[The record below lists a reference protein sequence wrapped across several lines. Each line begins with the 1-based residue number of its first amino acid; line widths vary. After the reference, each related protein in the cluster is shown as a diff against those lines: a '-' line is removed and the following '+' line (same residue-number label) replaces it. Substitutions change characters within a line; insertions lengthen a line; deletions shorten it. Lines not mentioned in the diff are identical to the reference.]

1 MSQKFFLY
9 ARKSTDVE
17 DKQVL
22 SIDAQ
27 ITELRAFA
35 KNEKLEIVE
44 EFVEKRTA
52 KIPGRPIFGEMMRRI
67 EKGEATGILSWHP
80 DRLARN
86 SVDGGQ
92 IVYFL
97 DIGNLASLKFP
108 SHWFE
113 NTPQGKFSLS
123 MAFVQSKYYVDSL
136 SENTKRGLRQKV
148 RMGIF
153 PSQAPVGYLN
163 DSRTKTIV
171 VEKKKSRIVR
181 LAFERYAKGGQ
192 RLEDIANFLAKSG
205 VTTRTGKRISKTK
218 ASFILSNPFYIG
230 LFKYGGEIHE
240 GKHEPIISKKLF
252 DEAQEMLKLR
262 GQPERKP
269 QNEPQPFCGLISCAS
284 CGMMITGEHKFKRQ
298 KNGNVHE
305 YTYYRC
311 TKKSKTIKC
320 PESAVREKE
329 LNRQLSSEI
338 QKVSLPKDWAEELLK
353 MAEKDFNNSAPSLTA
368 CVKEKETRLS
378 VISQKLERLLTG
390 YLDQV
395 IDQVDYTSQKTK
407 LLLEKKSLQEEMT
420 SLSHK
425 QNDWLAPFQNWL
437 KDAQS
442 LDKIASDS
450 DLFAKKVCA
459 KEIFGSHLLLGEK
472 TIRPAEGGNPNSLAN
487 SLAKTGETAWACLRH
502 AHSLVGSQPL
512 SSILVPGRGL
522 EPPRP
527 YGHSHL
533 KAARV
538 PIAPPGHSKHYSFSP
553 TVANIF
559 TIFNLFRVSDKTLGE

>member
-1 MSQKFFLY
+1 MQKFFLY

-27 ITELRAFA
+27 LTELRLFA
-35 KNEKLEIVE
+35 REQNLDVVE
-44 EFVEKRTA
+44 EFIEKQSA
-52 KIPGRPIFGEMMRRI
+52 KIPGRPIFGQMLKRI
-67 EKGEATGILSWHP
+67 ERGEVSGIVSWHP

-97 DIGNLASLKFP
+97 DIGKIASLKFP

-181 LAFERYAKGGQ
+181 LAFEKYVKGNM
-192 RLEDIANFLAKSG
+192 RLEDVSNFLAKSG

-252 DEAQEMLKLR
+252 DEAQEMLKFR

-269 QNEPQPFCGLISCAS
+269 QNEPQPYCGLISCAS
-284 CGMMITGEHKFKRQ
+284 CGMMITGEYKVKKQ
-298 KNGNVHE
+298 KNGNTHE
-305 YTYYRC
+305 YIYYHC
-311 TKKSKTIKC
+311 TKKRKDFDC
-320 PESAVREKE
+320 PEPCIRQEE
-329 LNRQLSSEI
+329 LDRQLSSEI

-368 CVKEKETRLS
+368 SVKESETKLS

-390 YLDQV
+390 YLDQI
-395 IDQVDYTSQKTK
+395 IDQPDYCLQKSK
-407 LLLEKKSLQEEMT
+407 LLLQKKSLQEEMT

-425 QNDWLAPFQNWL
+425 QNDWLEPMKEWI
-437 KDAQS
+437 KDAQT
-442 LDKIASDS
+442 LDGIARDT
-450 DLFAKKVCA
+450 DLFAKKVKA
-459 KEIFGSHLLLGEK
+459 KEIFGSNLLLGEK
-472 TIRPAEGGNPNSLAN
+472 LVRASAPKILNSLGEFGGNPWDALRASRILA
-487 SLAKTGETAWACLRH
+487 SKKP
-502 AHSLVGSQPL
+502 S
-512 SSILVPGRGL
+512 SSILVRDEGF
-522 EPPRP
+522 EPPTNP
-527 YGHSHL
+527 
-533 KAARV
+533 V
-538 PIAPPGHSKHYSFSP
+538 
-553 TVANIF
+553 
-559 TIFNLFRVSDKTLGE
+559 

>member
-27 ITELRAFA
+27 LTELRSFA
-35 KNEKLEIVE
+35 REQNLEVVE
-44 EFVEKRTA
+44 EFIEKQSA
-52 KIPGRPIFGEMMRRI
+52 KIPGRPIFGQMLKRI
-67 EKGEATGILSWHP
+67 ERGEVSGIVSWHP

-97 DIGNLASLKFP
+97 DTGKLASLKFP

-123 MAFVQSKYYVDSL
+123 MAFVQSKYFVDSL

-171 VEKKKSRIVR
+171 VEKRKSKIVR
-181 LAFERYAKGGQ
+181 LAFERYVKGNQ

-230 LFKYGGEIHE
+230 LFKYGGELHE
-240 GKHEPIISKKLF
+240 GRHEPIISKKLF

-262 GQPERKP
+262 GQPERKAK
-269 QNEPQPFCGLISCAS
+269 NEPQPFCGLISCAS

-311 TKKSKTIKC
+311 SKKSKTIKC

-329 LNRQLSSEI
+329 LDRQLSSLI

-353 MAEKDFNNSAPSLTA
+353 MAEKDFSNSAPSLTA
-368 CVKEKETRLS
+368 SVKEKEEKLN

-395 IDQVDYTSQKTK
+395 IEQVDYTSQKAK
-407 LLLEKKSLQEEMT
+407 LLSEKKSLQEEMT

-425 QNDWLAPFQNWL
+425 QNDWLEPMKEWI
-437 KDAQS
+437 KDAQT
-442 LDKIASDS
+442 LDGIARDT
-450 DLFAKKVCA
+450 DLFSKKVKA
-459 KEIFGSHLLLGEK
+459 KEIFGSNLLLGEK
-472 TIRPAEGGNPNSLAN
+472 TVRASTPKILNSFGKIGGNPWDALRASRMLASKKPMSSL
-487 SLAKTGETAWACLRH
+487 
-502 AHSLVGSQPL
+502 
-512 SSILVPGRGL
+512 LVPRTGF
-522 EPPRP
+522 EP
-527 YGHSHL
+527 
-533 KAARV
+533 ARNY
-538 PIAPPGHSKHYSFSP
+538 ALPPQGSLSTSFN
-553 TVANIF
+553 TWAYE
-559 TIFNLFRVSDKTLGE
+559 R

>member
-1 MSQKFFLY
+1 MQKFFLY

-27 ITELRAFA
+27 LTELREFA
-35 KNEKLEIVE
+35 KRENLNIAQEFIEKQS
-44 EFVEKRTA
+44 A
-52 KIPGRPIFGEMMRRI
+52 KIPGRPIFNEMMKRI
-67 EKGEATGILSWHP
+67 EKGDADCILCWHP

-92 IVYFL
+92 IIYFL

-113 NTPQGKFSLS
+113 NTPQGKFSLF
-123 MAFVQSKYYVDSL
+123 MAFAQSKYYVDSL

-171 VEKKKSRIVR
+171 VEKKKSRVIR
-181 LAFERYAKGGQ
+181 LAFERYTKGNQ
-192 RLEDIANFLAKSG
+192 RLEDIANFLAKNGIS
-205 VTTRTGKRISKTK
+205 TRSGKRISKTK

-252 DEAQEMLKLR
+252 DEAQEMLRHR

-269 QNEPQPFCGLISCAS
+269 KNEPQPYCGLFSCAS

-320 PESAVREKE
+320 SESAVREKE
-329 LNRQLSSEI
+329 LDRQLSSLI

-368 CVKEKETRLS
+368 CVKEKEEKIFSLS
-378 VISQKLERLLTG
+378 KKLERLLAG
-390 YLDQV
+390 YLDQDIEKEIYRV
-395 IDQVDYTSQKTK
+395 EKGK
-407 LLLEKKSLQEEMT
+407 LILQKKSLEEEIT
-420 SLSHK
+420 NLSHK
-425 QNDWLAPFQNWL
+425 QNDWLEPMKEWI

-442 LDKIASDS
+442 LDKIASDD
-450 DLFAKKVCA
+450 DLFAKKVKA
-459 KEIFGSHLLLGEK
+459 KEIFGSNLLLGEK
-472 TIRPAEGGNPNSLAN
+472 LVRASAPKILNSFGKFGGNPWDALRASRILASKKPMSSLMVGY
-487 SLAKTGETAWACLRH
+487 TGFEPVTSSMSMRRSDQL
-502 AHSLVGSQPL
+502 SQQPF
-512 SSILVPGRGL
+512 P
-522 EPPRP
+522 
-527 YGHSHL
+527 
-533 KAARV
+533 
-538 PIAPPGHSKHYSFSP
+538 SF
-553 TVANIF
+553 
-559 TIFNLFRVSDKTLGE
+559 

>member
-1 MSQKFFLY
+1 MSQKYFLY

-27 ITELRAFA
+27 ITELRTFA

-67 EKGEATGILSWHP
+67 EKGEVSGIISWHP

-113 NTPQGKFSLS
+113 NTPQGKFTLS

-136 SENTKRGLRQKV
+136 SEDTKRGLRQKV

-181 LAFERYAKGGQ
+181 LAFERYTKGNQ
-192 RLEDIANFLAKSG
+192 RLEDIANFLAKNGIS
-205 VTTRTGKRISKTK
+205 TRSGKRISKTK

-240 GKHEPIISKKLF
+240 GKHEPIISKKF
-252 DEAQEMLKLR
+252 K
-262 GQPERKP
+262 
-269 QNEPQPFCGLISCAS
+269 
-284 CGMMITGEHKFKRQ
+284 KFL
-298 KNGNVHE
+298 
-305 YTYYRC
+305 
-311 TKKSKTIKC
+311 C
-320 PESAVREKE
+320 P
-329 LNRQLSSEI
+329 
-338 QKVSLPKDWAEELLK
+338 
-353 MAEKDFNNSAPSLTA
+353 
-368 CVKEKETRLS
+368 
-378 VISQKLERLLTG
+378 
-390 YLDQV
+390 
-395 IDQVDYTSQKTK
+395 
-407 LLLEKKSLQEEMT
+407 
-420 SLSHK
+420 
-425 QNDWLAPFQNWL
+425 
-437 KDAQS
+437 
-442 LDKIASDS
+442 
-450 DLFAKKVCA
+450 
-459 KEIFGSHLLLGEK
+459 
-472 TIRPAEGGNPNSLAN
+472 
-487 SLAKTGETAWACLRH
+487 KTGRKNC
-502 AHSLVGSQPL
+502 
-512 SSILVPGRGL
+512 
-522 EPPRP
+522 
-527 YGHSHL
+527 
-533 KAARV
+533 
-538 PIAPPGHSKHYSFSP
+538 
-553 TVANIF
+553 
-559 TIFNLFRVSDKTLGE
+559 